1 VGRDEA
7 AREEKLMEILA
18 VILAIIAA
26 FVVLKF
32 IGGMIKFA
40 VLAVILLALF
50 YFMTSGFGA

>member
-1 VGRDEA
+1 
-7 AREEKLMEILA
+7 MEILA

-40 VLAVILLALF
+40 VLAVILLVLF

>member
-1 VGRDEA
+1 
-7 AREEKLMEILA
+7 MEILA

-26 FVVLKF
+26 LVVLKF

>member
-1 VGRDEA
+1 
-7 AREEKLMEILA
+7 MEILA
-18 VILAIIAA
+18 VILALIAA

-40 VLAVILLALF
+40 VLAVIVLALF

>member
-1 VGRDEA
+1 
-7 AREEKLMEILA
+7 MEILA

-40 VLAVILLALF
+40 VLAAIVLILYL
-50 YFMTSGFGA
+50 FMTSGFGA